1 MDGLEDLPVYKL
13 VPRSTVLPGARVYK
27 SRWVFKLEADN
38 TYKARL
44 EVEGWGQVAG
54 KGCGNTYA
62 PVCRLQSVR
71 MVLAIVAEMDSE
83 VVQLDVKTA
92 VLYADIEEE
101 VFVEA
106 GTGFERTDKDG
117 VQLLMKVG

>member
-1 MDGLEDLPVYKL
+1 MENAYRVKFTQPNVPGTLHMKLPDAYLWRAKNEMDSLEDLQVYKL
-13 VPRSTVLPGARVYK
+13 VPRSTVSPRTRVYK

-62 PVCRLQSVR
+62 LFCRLQ
-71 MVLAIVAEMDSE
+71 
-83 VVQLDVKTA
+83 
-92 VLYADIEEE
+92 
-101 VFVEA
+101 
-106 GTGFERTDKDG
+106 G
-117 VQLLMKVG
+117 V